1 MCLRGMN
8 MDNKTAAEIQ
18 FHIINEIDREVDEKQ
33 LLNMVE
39 QQGDNYIL
47 RAYGKTLK
55 FNSEGDLI

>member
-1 MCLRGMN
+1 MN
-8 MDNKTAAEIQ
+8 NKTAAEIQ

-39 QQGDNYIL
+39 QEGENYIL

-55 FNSEGDLI
+55 FNSDGDLI